1 MSFMDLD
8 GESVLGRESGRSML
22 GRVQAQMRSE
32 VTRATSLGALERFD
46 VMLMKVLG
54 LWKDFTSKSDI

>member
-8 GESVLGRESGRSML
+8 GEIVLGRESGRSML

-32 VTRATSLGALERFD
+32 VTRATSLGGTGE
-46 VMLMKVLG
+46 
-54 LWKDFTSKSDI
+54 I